1 MQLIL
6 KTADEAITR
15 DSRVN
20 NEGHTKQLD
29 AFWDVTEKKLN
40 ELQAAAVNDRRH
52 TVSTEE
58 NEDVVTNI
66 AIAISTKDLYEQCV
80 TEAKS

>member
-1 MQLIL
+1 MHFEIL
-6 KTADEAITR
+6 LR
-15 DSRVN
+15 
-20 NEGHTKQLD
+20 
-29 AFWDVTEKKLN
+29 KKLN

-58 NEDVVTNI
+58 NEGVVTNI

-80 TEAKS
+80 TEAKSQGIQVEQTSSLS